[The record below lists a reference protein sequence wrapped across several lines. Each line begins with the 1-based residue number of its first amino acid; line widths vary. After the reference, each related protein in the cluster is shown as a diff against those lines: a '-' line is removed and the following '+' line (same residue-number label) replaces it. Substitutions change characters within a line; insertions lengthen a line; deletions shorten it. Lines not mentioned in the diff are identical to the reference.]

1 MRKAFFTLA
10 VIVMAFGNM
19 GMAQQKFNLK
29 SKATQNVLKH
39 YGVRDES
46 TIVPQIA
53 YWQTTFGENYR
64 TVYTY
69 DEYDYYLIE
78 EYTKVDYGN
87 GYGWMDYYMLSYE
100 YDFAGNV
107 LEIVAKSALETGV
120 MQNAARASYTYD
132 DFELS
137 EIVYQ
142 EWEDGDWENDTKEVY
157 TYNGDVTTV
166 LYWDWNGN
174 NWASDELYTYTR
186 TGNTI
191 ELVMQ
196 YMQGGAWQND
206 ERQVFTLDFNERVIE
221 ILDQDWEGTSWVNDE
236 LTTYNYEGDVF
247 PSKTVKAWNGSSW
260 VDHQKFEYTYDGNGN
275 AVTGLSLQFGG
286 GNDWLSHDS
295 DIEMAFG
302 NGEKSNEYYGMSVD
316 VEYVD
321 LTGVN
326 EINAAANFVVY
337 PVPADKEVTIEAEGF
352 QKAEVYSVTGQK
364 LMESL
369 SEKMNVSS
377 LSQGV
382 YLLKVYDREGNSQT
396 QRIIVK

>member
-53 YWQTTFGENYR
+53 NWQTTFGENYR

-321 LTGVN
+321 LTGMN
-326 EINAAANFVVY
+326 EINAANFVVY

-369 SEKMNVSS
+369 NEKMNVSS
-377 LSQGV
+377 LGQGV
-382 YLLKVYDREGNSQT
+382 YLLKVYDLEGNSQT